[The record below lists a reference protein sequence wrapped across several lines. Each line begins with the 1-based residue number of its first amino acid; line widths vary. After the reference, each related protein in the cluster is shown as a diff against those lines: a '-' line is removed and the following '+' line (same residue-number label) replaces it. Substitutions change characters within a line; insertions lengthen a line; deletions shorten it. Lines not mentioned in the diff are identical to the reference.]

1 MAQEGLSELSGE
13 WVALSDIITVDDDGT
28 YYIQNR
34 GSDMLLACEGGEKPT
49 ESTGVLVKPFEV
61 LKYKKNGGSL
71 YLKAYTKL
79 CTINIT
85 SDKAQTGGA
94 IWFDFNSEG
103 FTGVYDAEAGTET
116 YTKEI
121 NGYEVELVWN
131 NNDENAGFTA
141 TVTKDG
147 ESAGTASIWFVS
159 ENGDIKLNVS
169 DLTLEVTSERSFDYY
184 SGESFDEGYHGS
196 FSCETDAE
204 LGTSLWVCGETY
216 YGKDESETLYLKIK
230 LEA

>member
-1 MAQEGLSELSGE
+1 MAQEGLSEISNE
-13 WVALSDIITVDDDGT
+13 WVVLSDIITVDDDGT

-85 SDKAQTGGA
+85 SDKEQTGGA
-94 IWFDFNSEG
+94 VWFDFNSEG
-103 FTGVYDAEAGTET
+103 FIGVDDFETET
-116 YTKEI
+116 MTFTKEI
-121 NGYEVELVWN
+121 DGYDVELVWSYN
-131 NNDENAGFTA
+131 SEDTSFTA

-147 ESAGTASIWFVS
+147 VSAGTASVWFVS
-159 ENGDIKLNVS
+159 ENGDIKLNVA
-169 DLTLEVTSERSFDYY
+169 DLTLELISEAAFEYT
-184 SGESFDEGYHGS
+184 SGESLGDGYHGS
-196 FSCETDAE
+196 FSSEVDPE
-204 LGTSLWVCGETY
+204 LGTSLWMNEQAY
-216 YGKDESETLYLKIK
+216 YGEEESETLYLKIK